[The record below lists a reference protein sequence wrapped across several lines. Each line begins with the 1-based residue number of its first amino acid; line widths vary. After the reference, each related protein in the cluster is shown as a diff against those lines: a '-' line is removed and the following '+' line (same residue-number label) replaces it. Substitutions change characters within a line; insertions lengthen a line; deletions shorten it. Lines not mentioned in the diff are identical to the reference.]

1 MSTAAHTTKSPR
13 QLYTIAKTL
22 GVWDPAKIDLTE
34 DKAHWQM
41 LNPEQREQLIKTCA
55 LFYEGEVSVSDTL
68 AWFMLAMPDLDRRM
82 FLSTQIFEEVKH
94 AEFFEATFRKSAAR
108 WIPRLIS
115 CRNTKASCSTNSA

>member
-55 LFYEGEVSVSDTL
+55 LFYEGEVSVSDTWRGSCWPCL
-68 AWFMLAMPDLDRRM
+68 ILIGACFFPPR
-82 FLSTQIFEEVKH
+82 FLK
-94 AEFFEATFRKSAAR
+94 K
-108 WIPRLIS
+108 
-115 CRNTKASCSTNSA
+115 